1 MSSGNLP
8 PQRREVVVRGD
19 GNCFYRAI
27 ALWRD
32 ELNDEKHEEIH
43 RLSSSLIEKNPTVF
57 EPLLFS
63 TNSVRVQSLKCQY
76 YNDYAQAN
84 HFNLVL
90 PRGSCFNRRN
100 SKLCLDRFR

>member
-1 MSSGNLP
+1 MASGNLP

-32 ELNDEKHEEIH
+32 EMRDEKHEEIH
-43 RLSSSLIEKNPTVF
+43 TLSSSLIEKNQTVF

-63 TNSVRVQSLKCQY
+63 TNSVRVQSL
-76 YNDYAQAN
+76 
-84 HFNLVL
+84 
-90 PRGSCFNRRN
+90 
-100 SKLCLDRFR
+100 